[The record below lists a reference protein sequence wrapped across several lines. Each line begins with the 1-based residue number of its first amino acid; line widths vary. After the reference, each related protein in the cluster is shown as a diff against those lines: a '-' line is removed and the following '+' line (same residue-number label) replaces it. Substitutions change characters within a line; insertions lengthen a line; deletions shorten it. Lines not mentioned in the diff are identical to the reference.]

1 MSIKLRLL
9 GICIFLVTVPVLVI
23 SILGYISMKKE
34 LYQQVE
40 ESITLQSIM
49 TTENIRSQYENV
61 QNKVNEDLKLARYIF
76 DEAGTVSLDKEDKI
90 PFKATNQITTK
101 ESNIT
106 IPSMKINGKKVAN
119 NFEIVDKVKGMV
131 GGTCT
136 IFQVIDEG
144 LLRISTN
151 VEKEDGKR
159 AVGTYIPTDSEVYQT
174 IMKGDTYRGRA
185 FVVTEWYLT
194 AYEPIKDS
202 GGNTIG
208 VLYVGVK
215 EKPYQE
221 RILDRLSKITIG
233 KTGYIWIINSGQ
245 DEPEKRG
252 EYVLSSKRER
262 DGENIWDVKDAEGN
276 LIIHKL
282 VEEGEKQEPG
292 QSVTIPYP
300 WINEA
305 LKEKTPRMKFATVT
319 YVKEWNWVIGPSVY
333 YDEFLDGLYELR
345 QFTIIL
351 AIISII
357 VGSIIA
363 FIFATSISR
372 PFEKMVAVF
381 GKVASGD
388 LRETVEINTN
398 ITELKHL
405 SESCNRMINSI
416 KNTINVMNKFI
427 GSLTESSSTLGDIA
441 KDIQDKSVADKIIS
455 RAEDMKKM
463 SGRLDSL
470 VKEYEL

>member
-76 DEAGTVSLDKEDKI
+76 DEAGTASLDKEDKI
-90 PFKATNQITTK
+90 PFKATNQITKK

-106 IPSMKINGKKVAN
+106 IPSMKINGKKIAN

-252 EYVLSSKRER
+252 GIR
-262 DGENIWDVKDAEGN
+262 
-276 LIIHKL
+276 
-282 VEEGEKQEPG
+282 
-292 QSVTIPYP
+292 
-300 WINEA
+300 
-305 LKEKTPRMKFATVT
+305 
-319 YVKEWNWVIGPSVY
+319 
-333 YDEFLDGLYELR
+333 
-345 QFTIIL
+345 
-351 AIISII
+351 
-357 VGSIIA
+357 
-363 FIFATSISR
+363 
-372 PFEKMVAVF
+372 
-381 GKVASGD
+381 
-388 LRETVEINTN
+388 TVEQ
-398 ITELKHL
+398 K
-405 SESCNRMINSI
+405 R
-416 KNTINVMNKFI
+416 KRRRKY
-427 GSLTESSSTLGDIA
+427 LGCQGCRR
-441 KDIQDKSVADKIIS
+441 KPYYS
-455 RAEDMKKM
+455 
-463 SGRLDSL
+463 
-470 VKEYEL
+470 